1 MKLGPVPS
9 LWALSVVRNFCMGQ
23 QQRRVHLSK
32 SLTQTTRRSQHTR
45 VFRIMAPK
53 VEVIGEFSTSSN
65 QDFRQDVFIVDG
77 FQSSKYRHYK
87 SFFEHWVLERA
98 RTLDIPVTVYALRF
112 DALAIPYRGTSI
124 LEGAVWDLRLCLL
137 KLLHER
143 ADREAADDDAREP
156 ESDNDS
162 AFEDDTSTAD
172 ASPQSNRRI
181 TFVAHGLGSW
191 IVKDVL
197 AHPRMDSIAYLYGS
211 TDLKFFDSG
220 VDTGANKAYQ
230 AYLER
235 NWATFSIG
243 PTKQKDEAIFD
254 QLASY
259 LQEIDENFDI
269 FARTKNDA
277 ANYSMNKGDPRPSTI
292 YKDPDHRIWISG
304 DRLINQTE
312 QGWGFS
318 RFLSGTQAPLRLAP
332 VIDELPSSLDA
343 TVPFVPRSQQASL
356 RRTSGTAVSPTKP
369 LSPTRELPSPFSLSV
384 EAYLYDGRGNPPPE
398 GRAGYLLSG
407 HLQPVGS
414 RPGALHVPKDHDQ
427 VSFVSTPDKDSIHM
441 SNSHLLSTCNLANTF
456 LQKGELENANV
467 LFDKV
472 VAYTS
477 SYDRGPER
485 IWMLMQRAAVKI
497 YRAYYQSGMDDLRD
511 IESSLSTAKLT
522 RAELNHLTYHCR
534 RWMAS
539 CELYAGR
546 WRAAAEQM
554 QNLLDEDPK
563 RYHVRLHRDQ
573 ALAHAN
579 LGQYK
584 SARSCLDL
592 AKERASTMKRNPHSN
607 PKGKEPLAGEMGNP
621 NENGHG
627 REKAQAV
634 NTKDERERLAKANS
648 LRAAQACIDML
659 AGDYPVALK
668 GASEALD
675 YTKRNVGGKHFRTLA
690 TANVKAWSLAYN
702 GKFDEAETLCSATY
716 KANKAAL
723 GRNHPQTLDSTS
735 CLIYLYRAQGRFAE
749 AVGTGMSATSMSL
762 HGSDQDMRDHPQ
774 HIHVEFQLAQ
784 SFLAY
789 GDYIDSQATFAKLVQ
804 RAERVMGGMHPETL
818 RYKAEQARVLLKL
831 GNINTARRLGFS
843 VAVEQFQIYNQNLS
857 RGSSVIANT
866 CESLLNGNLNYSS
879 STRLSKLATLLGAAL
894 DSSCPSTVLHP
905 FLLSTLQLTAD
916 IEIRNY
922 QLAGNNIDN
931 NTAAL
936 AAAAQN
942 ILETLHKYHLGKEQ
956 QDAISNPDT
965 TTNHLP
971 STSTALDLATL
982 LKEQP
987 NTTANDNNDLSKA
1000 IEYYTY
1006 GYNTLKNA
1014 LGENHLTTLLAQ
1026 RDLTIAQTL
1035 QSAAEAEDSLSLLRK
1050 VKVVSDC
1057 LYKKLD
1063 SRLGMLHPE
1072 TLTMR
1077 LWCFTVDLLL
1087 CHSAHQH
1094 DPNAPQPQ
1102 ATQSE
1107 SPSQASTLHEENC
1120 DDNDINRTDTNR
1132 QTSNNRDSRTAE
1144 EAQCRCNSIWEE
1156 INTSLQDPTV
1166 IGQRLIE
1173 SLAMRRQ
1180 LAGLLSGTGR
1190 KNEALVVIDHAL
1202 GDIERALL
1210 VHHDHPDLEEVPV
1223 RHGEKTALGEEEC
1236 EGVNEQEEEE
1246 GLKETLED
1254 LAISFKGM
1262 KRELLTGSS

>member
-1 MKLGPVPS
+1 
-9 LWALSVVRNFCMGQ
+9 
-23 QQRRVHLSK
+23 
-32 SLTQTTRRSQHTR
+32 
-45 VFRIMAPK
+45 MAPK

-98 RTLDIPVTVYALRF
+98 RNLDIPVTVYAHRF
-112 DALAIPYRGTSI
+112 DALTIPSRGTSI

-137 KLLHER
+137 RLLHEG
-143 ADREAADDDAREP
+143 ADREPADDDAREP
-156 ESDNDS
+156 ESDDDS

-172 ASPQSNRRI
+172 ASPRSNRRI

-191 IVKDVL
+191 IVKDAL

-220 VDTGANKAYQ
+220 VDIRAHHAYQ

-243 PTKQKDEAIFD
+243 PAKQKDASIFD

-269 FARTKNDA
+269 FASTQNAA
-277 ANYSMNKGDPRPSTI
+277 ANYSINKGDPRPSTI
-292 YKDPDHRIWISG
+292 YKDPDHRIWMSG
-304 DRLINQTE
+304 DRLITQTE

-318 RFLSGTQAPLRLAP
+318 RFLSGTQPPLRLAP

-343 TVPFVPRSQQASL
+343 TVPFAPRRRQANL
-356 RRTSGTAVSPTKP
+356 PRTSATAVSPTKP

-384 EAYLYDGRGNPPPE
+384 EAYLYDGRGSPPPE
-398 GRAGYLLSG
+398 GRAGYILSG

-414 RPGALHVPKDHDQ
+414 RPGALLVPKDHDQ

-456 LQKGELENANV
+456 LQKGELENSNV

-472 VAYTS
+472 VAHTS

-485 IWMLMQRAAVKI
+485 IWMIMQRAAVKI
-497 YRAYYQSGMDDLRD
+497 YRAYYQSGMDDLLD
-511 IESSLSTAKLT
+511 IERSLSTAKLT
-522 RAELNHLTYHCR
+522 RTELNHLTYHCR

-546 WRAAAEQM
+546 WRDAAERM

-592 AKERASTMKRNPHSN
+592 AKERANAMTRNPHSN
-607 PKGKEPLAGEMGNP
+607 RKGKEPLAGEMGNQ
-621 NENGHG
+621 NEDGHG
-627 REKAQAV
+627 REKVPVV

-648 LRAAQACIDML
+648 LNAAQACIDML

-675 YTKRNVGGKHFRTLA
+675 YMKRNVGGKHFRTLA
-690 TANVKAWSLAYN
+690 AANLKAWSLAYN

-735 CLIYLYRAQGRFAE
+735 CLIYLYRVQGRFAE

-774 HIHVEFQLAQ
+774 HMQVEFQLAQ
-784 SFLAY
+784 SFFAY
-789 GDYIDSQATFAKLVQ
+789 GDYIDSKATFAQLVQ

-843 VAVEQFQIYNQNLS
+843 VAVEQFQVYNQNLS
-857 RGSSVIANT
+857 QSSSVISNT
-866 CESLLNGNLNYSS
+866 CESLLNGNLNHSS
-879 STRLSKLATLLGAAL
+879 SSRLSKLATLLEAAL
-894 DSSCPSTVLHP
+894 DCSSPSTVLHP

-922 QLAGNNIDN
+922 QLAGNNIDS

-936 AAAAQN
+936 AAAAQK
-942 ILETLHKYHLGKEQ
+942 ILETLHEYHLGKEH
-956 QDAISNPDT
+956 QDAISNPDMT
-965 TTNHLP
+965 INHLP
-971 STSTALDLATL
+971 STSTALDLAAL

-987 NTTANDNNDLSKA
+987 NTTTNDNHDLSKA

-1014 LGENHLTTLLAQ
+1014 LDENHLTTLLAQ

-1035 QSAAEAEDSLSLLRK
+1035 QSAAEAEDSLLLLRK

-1057 LYKKLD
+1057 LYRKLD

-1077 LWCFTVDLLL
+1077 LWCFTVDLLV

-1102 ATQSE
+1102 PQLRSQAQSE
-1107 SPSQASTLHEENC
+1107 SQSQASTLHEENC
-1120 DDNDINRTDTNR
+1120 DDDDINRTDTNR
-1132 QTSNNRDSRTAE
+1132 QTSNSFDGRTAE
-1144 EAQCRCNSIWEE
+1144 EAQCRCNSIWKE

-1190 KNEALVVIDHAL
+1190 KNEALVVIDDAL

-1210 VHHDHPDLEEVPV
+1210 VPHDPDLEEGIPV
-1223 RHGEKTALGEEEC
+1223 RHEEKTALEEEEF
-1236 EGVNEQEEEE
+1236 EGNGEEEE
-1246 GLKETLED
+1246 GLKVTLKGLEV
-1254 LAISFKGM
+1254 SFKGM
-1262 KRELLTGSS
+1262 KKELLAG